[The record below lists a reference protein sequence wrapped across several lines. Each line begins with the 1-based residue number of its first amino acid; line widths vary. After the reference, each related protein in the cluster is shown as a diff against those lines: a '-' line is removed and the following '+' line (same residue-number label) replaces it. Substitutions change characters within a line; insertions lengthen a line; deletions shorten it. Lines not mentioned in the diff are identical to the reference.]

1 MSAPDRVLLVYNIC
15 GIKLDNTEKY
25 PLFLSNIEE
34 QQFDGEVEVV
44 VSACK
49 PRERTIDKLK
59 GQFPNFSYNVI
70 HDAHPVNVTCNHSV
84 IESVKRY
91 GDFDAYVYQSC
102 DSLMTTPTTLQES
115 FNILK
120 NNPSYGMVAPQID
133 RDSCYAY
140 GLRLGGG
147 RHVIDDERARDEMFR
162 DGTDYIVPPGR
173 ACASHLLLYSNK
185 IFDFYG
191 KIIPDIFA
199 SHCTESVFTFIA
211 GALKLNWVILREQ
224 KISHLFSM
232 DGPSWG
238 FRPEGRELPD
248 YDHPIPQYGDSFIH
262 IFESEE
268 ARRLGLGYE
277 ECRDLILHDPS
288 QFDEK
293 GHCVNDGLKDY
304 IKENLYVSK
313 EVLDYEQIQS
323 EYHER

>member
-34 QQFDGEVEVV
+34 QQLHGEVEVV

-120 NNPSYGMVAPQID
+120 NNPSYGMVAP
-133 RDSCYAY
+133 
-140 GLRLGGG
+140 
-147 RHVIDDERARDEMFR
+147 R